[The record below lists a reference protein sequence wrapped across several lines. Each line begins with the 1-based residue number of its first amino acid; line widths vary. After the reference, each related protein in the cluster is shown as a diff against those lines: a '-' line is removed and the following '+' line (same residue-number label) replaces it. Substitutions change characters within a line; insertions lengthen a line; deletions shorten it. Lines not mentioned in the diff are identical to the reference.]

1 MNAGGETADQAVRMT
16 LQGIEMAANVALKA
30 GGMASKSLAVTLYA
44 ILTDKKKVKG
54 KTRLA
59 NMLKSG
65 KELKVFAVHHSDLKK
80 FCEEAKRYGVLYSVL
95 KERNN
100 TDGICDIM
108 VRAEDAAKISRIVDK
123 YELATIDTEAMRKA
137 ALAKQPDEFK
147 DVKPLTEKE
156 HDELVSSLL
165 DSMKEEQNPSMARTK
180 TRGENQFEHIS
191 MEDLRVRTAGGGDH
205 AAVAVQQHELVFI
218 LIGKLLHH
226 APQRQTAAGSGALG
240 GIAGIHFQLACHRGE
255 PPVHDLLHAA
265 VIAPGI
271 AVQEHC
277 LGQQH
282 HQYGDKQVAPQ
293 PAAGDT
299 ASHNSVLLSVRF
311 RTNPLRHR
319 CAMPPPP
326 KGGGFSQQPE
336 GFLLFLIL

>member
-1 MNAGGETADQAVRMT
+1 MEEK
-16 LQGIEMAANVALKA
+16 I
-30 GGMASKSLAVTLYA
+30 YA

-165 DSMKEEQNPSMARTK
+165 DSMKNK
-180 TRGENQFEHIS
+180 TRLWLERKREAKIS
-191 MEDLRVRTAGGGDH
+191 SSISQWRKVSIKDH
-205 AAVAVQQHELVFI
+205 Q
-218 LIGKLLHH
+218 
-226 APQRQTAAGSGALG
+226 
-240 GIAGIHFQLACHRGE
+240 
-255 PPVHDLLHAA
+255 
-265 VIAPGI
+265 
-271 AVQEHC
+271 
-277 LGQQH
+277 
-282 HQYGDKQVAPQ
+282 
-293 PAAGDT
+293 
-299 ASHNSVLLSVRF
+299 
-311 RTNPLRHR
+311 
-319 CAMPPPP
+319 
-326 KGGGFSQQPE
+326 
-336 GFLLFLIL
+336 

>member
-165 DSMKEEQNPSMARTK
+165 NSMKKNK
-180 TRGENQFEHIS
+180 TRLWLERKRGAKIS
-191 MEDLRVRTAGGGDH
+191 SSISQWRKGINKRPSVKK
-205 AAVAVQQHELVFI
+205 ELDEI
-218 LIGKLLHH
+218 KIE
-226 APQRQTAAGSGALG
+226 
-240 GIAGIHFQLACHRGE
+240 I
-255 PPVHDLLHAA
+255 
-265 VIAPGI
+265 
-271 AVQEHC
+271 
-277 LGQQH
+277 
-282 HQYGDKQVAPQ
+282 
-293 PAAGDT
+293 
-299 ASHNSVLLSVRF
+299 
-311 RTNPLRHR
+311 
-319 CAMPPPP
+319 
-326 KGGGFSQQPE
+326 KG
-336 GFLLFLIL
+336 

>member
-165 DSMKEEQNPSMARTK
+165 EEGINKRPSVKKELDEIKNRNKKSKPKQTVRQRN
-180 TRGENQFEHIS
+180 
-191 MEDLRVRTAGGGDH
+191 RVRH
-205 AAVAVQQHELVFI
+205 KQ
-218 LIGKLLHH
+218 
-226 APQRQTAAGSGALG
+226 PQRKKK
-240 GIAGIHFQLACHRGE
+240 IKR
-255 PPVHDLLHAA
+255 
-265 VIAPGI
+265 
-271 AVQEHC
+271 
-277 LGQQH
+277 
-282 HQYGDKQVAPQ
+282 K
-293 PAAGDT
+293 
-299 ASHNSVLLSVRF
+299 VR
-311 RTNPLRHR
+311 
-319 CAMPPPP
+319 
-326 KGGGFSQQPE
+326 
-336 GFLLFLIL
+336 